1 MIITE
6 ETELIIVKGKFIYK
20 LINDKFDEKIINF
33 FRKNNFKFYPLV
45 YDDEKIVIDKLK
57 QKLKY
62 YKMDKLNGTIFDK
75 LIEKNKLSFDQIIE
89 IIEYVKKLIIISG
102 KYNYFNTDLHSGNIM
117 ICHEETD
124 TIPDY
129 KNSVIDNRN
138 IYLFDIDDGAFIE
151 NDKIFCLEDTLSDI
165 YNYSKDDYND
175 KENYY
180 QMKDD
185 LERKKIVKRATNFS
199 FSYLLHSL
207 IFLYER
213 IDLEDKNKFYM
224 YLRKNY
230 NDLINVDKILD
241 YLKKYEDVYDSGL
254 MGESY
259 KIVLDCVNLDSDIIF
274 LDFKYLANEFDDYA
288 EYKKIDK
295 FLGIQYKNY
304 VDQGFAKIFDKNNI
318 GDGCLTLGMNPCW
331 CLIIYNKSNS
341 NLLFAHVAWRF
352 IKNDEIL
359 YKFFEENSEL
369 LIYKIGIWDNQ
380 LHNESL
386 ENCILKYKDKIIKV
400 INFNIDTN
408 DAHLGIH
415 YSNKNNGTMLINSD
429 PSWYKFKNIWSD
441 QIDHDLKI
449 RLKKLKFD

>member
-1 MIITE
+1 MIIE
-6 ETELIIVKGKFIYK
+6 ENKFIYK
-20 LINDKFDEKIINF
+20 LINDEFDEKIINF
-33 FRKNNFKFYPLV
+33 FRKNNFKFYPFI

-62 YKMDKLNGTIFDK
+62 YKMDKLNGTKFDELVK
-75 LIEKNKLSFDQIIE
+75 QNKLSFDQIIE

-185 LERKKIVKRATNFS
+185 LEMKKKIVKRATNFS

-213 IDLEDKNKFYM
+213 IDLKDKNKFYM

-241 YLKKYEDVYDSGL
+241 YLKKYEDIYDSGL

-295 FLGIQYKNY
+295 FLGIPYKNY
-304 VDQGFAKIFDKNNI
+304 VDQGFAKIFDKNKV
-318 GDGCLTLGMNPCW
+318 LT
-331 CLIIYNKSNS
+331 
-341 NLLFAHVAWRF
+341 V
-352 IKNDEIL
+352 
-359 YKFFEENSEL
+359 
-369 LIYKIGIWDNQ
+369 
-380 LHNESL
+380 
-386 ENCILKYKDKIIKV
+386 
-400 INFNIDTN
+400 
-408 DAHLGIH
+408 
-415 YSNKNNGTMLINSD
+415 
-429 PSWYKFKNIWSD
+429 
-441 QIDHDLKI
+441 
-449 RLKKLKFD
+449 